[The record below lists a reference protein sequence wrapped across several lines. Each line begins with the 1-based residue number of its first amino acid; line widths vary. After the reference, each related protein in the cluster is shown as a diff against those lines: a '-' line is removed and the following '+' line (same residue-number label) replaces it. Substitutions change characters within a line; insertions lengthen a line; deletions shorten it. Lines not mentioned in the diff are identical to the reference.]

1 MMTYGLDRRAML
13 LLFLAVALA
22 HAAVIFCLTVF
33 FSPRPRHSSLQI
45 TIRTIQ
51 PLSGMHALASPAQT
65 AADHLQPTPAAA
77 DSHSPNRTAP
87 KPVIPAAGQNQAMPP
102 AAQTSSIAHA
112 ANTATTG
119 ASGSSTSGASTS
131 SSGKSTTPPSYQA
144 AHLRN
149 PAPDYPLLARK
160 RGWQGRVVLKVHVS
174 SNGNPEEIRVQASSG
189 FALLD
194 KTATDSVRHWRF
206 VPARRGDVAVDG
218 WVMVPLDFKL
228 DDDQPGL

>member
-1 MMTYGLDRRAML
+1 MTYGLDRRAML

-33 FSPRPRHSSLQI
+33 LSPRPRHSSLQI

-65 AADHLQPTPAAA
+65 ADDRHRPADGPLQPTQ
-77 DSHSPNRTAP
+77 PNRAAP
-87 KPVIPAAGQNQAMPP
+87 KPVIPAAAIPP
-102 AAQTSSIAHA
+102 AAQASSVARAKGDAAASVSVNQASATS
-112 ANTATTG
+112 
-119 ASGSSTSGASTS
+119 ASA
-131 SSGKSTTPPSYQA
+131 SGKSTTPPSYHA

-149 PAPDYPLLARK
+149 PAPDYPFLARK
-160 RGWQGRVVLKVHVS
+160 RGWQGQVVLKVHVL
-174 SNGNPEEIRVQASSG
+174 SNGNPEEIHLQASSG

-194 KTATDSVRHWRF
+194 KTAIDSVRHWRF
-206 VPARRGDVAVDG
+206 IPARHGDVAVDG
-218 WVMVPLDFKL
+218 WVIVPLDFKL